1 MFACTKFGRNRSGD
15 IDFRAQ
21 KPPQMFGVK
30 EVAFKKYHKKYFTR
44 LYMSRYHF
52 IPTNPLLA
60 ALRIFSFFQNIV
72 RPSPKRRTTETNKTK
87 LYHMRYCDVQT
98 MQTKFARFCQKKQW
112 TWNWTPQWFEE
123 IDAPDQVTAKMT
135 MHLYPPITD
144 SHVNLLLVQSHQ
156 AEIIIV
162 KRLIQGRNNVT
173 RVRVELMIMRSESS

>member
-112 TWNWTPQWFEE
+112 LWNWTPPMIWRNRRAWPDDSENDHADFESV
-123 IDAPDQVTAKMT
+123 APPK
-135 MHLYPPITD
+135 
-144 SHVNLLLVQSHQ
+144 
-156 AEIIIV
+156 
-162 KRLIQGRNNVT
+162 LIWNK
-173 RVRVELMIMRSESS
+173 SKK